1 MKQTSPI
8 SDSLRFQA
16 PRKPYSIR
24 DEGVLEAN
32 TFPPMCFQ
40 AFPGAQPTSTLVE
53 DSYTEA
59 QSHMSSTIQ
68 TEALNE
74 AAGPSQSEDC
84 LFLK

>member
-1 MKQTSPI
+1 
-8 SDSLRFQA
+8 
-16 PRKPYSIR
+16 
-24 DEGVLEAN
+24 
-32 TFPPMCFQ
+32 MCFQ

-74 AAGPSQSEDC
+74 ATGPSQSEDC